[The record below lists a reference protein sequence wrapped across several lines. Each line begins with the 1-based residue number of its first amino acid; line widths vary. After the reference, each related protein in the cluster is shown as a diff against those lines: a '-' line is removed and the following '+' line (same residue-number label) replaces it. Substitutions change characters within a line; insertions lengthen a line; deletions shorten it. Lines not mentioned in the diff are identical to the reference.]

1 MPQVS
6 PSAPLVLGVD
16 LYSAVLT
23 TAPFVLL
30 TVSGGITFGPAP
42 VWLANDVAAAV
53 LVTVGAAVSLIVLGH
68 VITDMEASRSTVI
81 GSGALALFLLLLHVG
96 GEIIGKYR
104 PLAAF
109 DQ

>member
-1 MPQVS
+1 MAS
-6 PSAPLVLGVD
+6 ECGAIPSGPLSV
-16 LYSAVLT
+16 A
-23 TAPFVLL
+23 
-30 TVSGGITFGPAP
+30 FGPAHVKARHRRTP
-42 VWLANDVAAAV
+42 DWYWLANDVAAAV

-109 DQ
+109 DH